1 MTLFMA
7 QRFKEMRESQSSRS
21 RDDRQR
27 REQAR
32 QDKEMA
38 RFSQIAEAQRQQ
50 QEAKNA
56 GSSTTTEIVQEQRT
70 SLKFGFG
77 SKPVA
82 SKVETFILTS
92 IELVSVVAPPT
103 ILTKT
108 KNQSSVTLFS

>member
-1 MTLFMA
+1 MLTYA
-7 QRFKEMRESQSSRS
+7 ESQGGKG
-21 RDDRQR
+21 
-27 REQAR
+27 R
-32 QDKEMA
+32 QDVLSWLVF
-38 RFSQIAEAQRQQ
+38 RAEAQRQQ

-92 IELVSVVAPPT
+92 IEYDLISVVAPPT
-103 ILTKT
+103 ILTKI
-108 KNQSSVTLFS
+108 KKPKLSYVV